1 MLQEIVQYMQAHP
14 RLTVTLGLILVL
26 AIVGLWYV
34 LAHHLEAIVTTI
46 LTVAGMASGAIV
58 FYRGLEG
65 GMQDLAWIGLFLMVV
80 FPVIFYQAVKSQK
93 TIVATS
99 GAGGSKP
106 KSSKVTA

>member
-14 RLTVTLGLILVL
+14 RLTVTLGVIVLL

-34 LAHHLEAIVTTI
+34 LAHHLEAILMTF

-80 FPVIFYQAVKSQK
+80 FPVVFYQAVKTQK
-93 TIVATS
+93 SIVATS
-99 GAGGSKP
+99 GAGGGKSKV
-106 KSSKVTA
+106 SKVTA